1 MKAMDGMDAI
11 NHDSDSERAGD
22 YCSTPGQ
29 DSGQDS
35 DVVLR
40 DFSYEQCPAH
50 ERLLGGWLRE
60 AEEHEKAC
68 LASGTPCL
76 RCLRGCLPV
85 EIVLE
90 RDRLLH
96 DTIERHELGLCSCP
110 RGTAW
115 ACNTGPGAERRAVV
129 EQAK

>member
-40 DFSYEQCPAH
+40 DFSYEQCPAY

-60 AEEHEKAC
+60 AEEHERTCK
-68 LASGTPCL
+68 GCL
-76 RCLRGCLPV
+76 RCLQGCPPV

-96 DTIERHELGLCSCP
+96 EVIQRHEEGRCKCRGGAELVP
-110 RGTAW
+110 RG
-115 ACNTGPGAERRAVV
+115 GPQRQVKSSRRAG
-129 EQAK
+129 